1 AGRQV
6 RQGTPP
12 RPRRM
17 TTPMRGAL
25 APRAGLLLILAAS
38 ATAGAAQSGAASST
52 RLIVTNA
59 IARRRATLADI
70 RQCRYAALV
79 KVVARDLGQPQ
90 DSARSVLLLAT
101 VSSSAY
107 WEHPDRY
114 QETIEAH
121 HRAADAG
128 IGRELVSVRDIVD
141 LGWDRIDLE
150 AGAAASPVGV
160 APSRTRLGRDPAR
173 GGRFSLSSPI

>member
-1 AGRQV
+1 
-6 RQGTPP
+6 
-12 RPRRM
+12 M

-25 APRAGLLLILAAS
+25 APRAGLVLILAAS
-38 ATAGAAQSGAASST
+38 ATAAAAQSGADSSAL
-52 RLIVTNA
+52 LIITNA
-59 IARRRATLADI
+59 LARRRATLADI
-70 RQCRYAALV
+70 RQCRYAAFV
-79 KVVARDLGQPQ
+79 KVVARDLGQPP
-90 DSARSVLLLAT
+90 DSPRSVLLLAT

-150 AGAAASPVGV
+150 AGAPASPVGC
-160 APSRTRLGRDPAR
+160 ATSRTRLAPDSAR
-173 GGRFSLSSPI
+173 GDAFLHHSPGTVPR